1 MSPRPGALDGIR
13 VLDFSRV
20 FAGPDSTQILG
31 DFGADVIKVEE
42 PTRGDDARYF
52 GATRDELAAFGG
64 VSPSFLAFNRNK
76 LSLAL
81 DLGCEAGRNV
91 ARRIAADVDVML
103 NNFRPGAMAKW
114 GLGYDDLKTLN
125 PRLVYAT
132 FYAYGAEGPL
142 ADFGANDLALQAH
155 SGLMSITGEA
165 DRPPVRCGTA
175 AIDLHASLGLV
186 SAISLALFHR
196 ERTGAGQEVDTSLL
210 LSSAHLMNYFYA
222 DYWISGNTHGRMG
235 TANHL
240 SVPNQAFPASDG
252 MVIIIA
258 PNDEMW
264 LRCARA
270 LDAAALDRP
279 EFECSS
285 TRLSRRHE
293 VVAALSAVT
302 CRLSCAELV
311 ERLGAVKVNVA
322 KVNDI
327 GEAADHPQL
336 AAVGGV
342 VDYERHGRRVKVVG
356 SPFRMA
362 ATPASVR
369 RPAPEVGEHTD
380 EVLAQFGLSE
390 AEIADY
396 RQGGAFGRAGS
407 AASA

>member
-1 MSPRPGALDGIR
+1 MSARPGALDGIR

-42 PTRGDDARYF
+42 PERGDDARYF
-52 GATRDELAAFGG
+52 GATRDELARLGG
-64 VSPSFLAFNRNK
+64 VSPSFLAFNRNQR
-76 LSLAL
+76 SLAL
-81 DLGCEAGRNV
+81 DLRCEAGRTV
-91 ARRIAADVDVML
+91 ARRLASQVDVVL

-114 GLGYDDLKTLN
+114 GLGYRDLQALN

-155 SGLMSITGEA
+155 SGLMSITGDA

-196 ERTGAGQEVDTSLL
+196 ERTGEGQEVDTSLL

-222 DYWISGNTHGRMG
+222 DYWMTGNTHGRMG

-270 LDAAALDRP
+270 LDAEALERP
-279 EFECSS
+279 EFSRSS
-285 TRLSRRHE
+285 DRLSRRHE
-293 VVAALSAVT
+293 VVAALGAVT
-302 CRLSCAELV
+302 AKLSCAEIV
-311 ERLGAVKVNVA
+311 ARLGAVKVNVA

-327 GEAADHPQL
+327 GEAANHEQL
-336 AAVGGV
+336 AAIGGV
-342 VDYERHGRRVKVVG
+342 VGFERRGTPVKAVG

-362 ATPASVR
+362 ATPATVR
-369 RPAPEVGEHTD
+369 RSPPDIGEHTG
-380 EVLAQFGLSE
+380 EVLAQFGLS
-390 AEIADY
+390 ADEIAAY
-396 RQGGAFGRAGS
+396 RSDGAFG
-407 AASA
+407 AATAAA